1 MLKNHQNFVPA
12 PLHGLYRRRTT
23 AFAVAPASVWL
34 NRYLPGLVL
43 KLALLILWSVSG
55 CRIYGGLLE
64 DLFGPLTQSLSFAL
78 TRL

>member
-1 MLKNHQNFVPA
+1 MLKNHQTFAPS

-23 AFAVAPASVWL
+23 ACAAAPASVWL
-34 NRYLPGLVL
+34 SHYLPGLVL
-43 KLALLILWSVSG
+43 KLALLILVCQWVPL
-55 CRIYGGLLE
+55 YGGLIE

>member
-1 MLKNHQNFVPA
+1 MLKNHQTFAPA

-23 AFAVAPASVWL
+23 AFAVAPASLWL
-34 NRYLPGLVL
+34 SRYLPGLVL
-43 KLALLILWSVSG
+43 KFALLILVCQWVPL
-55 CRIYGGLLE
+55 YGGLLE